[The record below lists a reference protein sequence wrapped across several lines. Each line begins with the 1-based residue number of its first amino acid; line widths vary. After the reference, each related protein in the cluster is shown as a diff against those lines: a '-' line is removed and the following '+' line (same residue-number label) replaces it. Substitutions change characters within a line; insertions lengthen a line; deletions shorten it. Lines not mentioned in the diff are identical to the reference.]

1 MTFKLFTC
9 QTGNQKCSLLSKL
22 ITLSSLQTKLQFT
35 LFASPRLFP
44 LTPGSCQAHSGK
56 ILHQASPTESARS
69 GAVLTTCSP
78 ACWLASASIGSGEG
92 IRWEEAWAHSSCH
105 LPRTL
110 FKPPVP
116 SYLPNRKRWILPFP
130 IIFLLPPAWPRSP
143 FLLLSSSQG
152 ILPASS
158 LQVSSRT
165 IPVQSSL
172 EGKHNLDHFTA
183 SSETVTVFPVLS
195 G

>member
-44 LTPGSCQAHSGK
+44 LTPGSCQAHSGE
-56 ILHQASPTESARS
+56 ILHPPSPTESARS
-69 GAVLTTCSP
+69 GAVLTPSSP
-78 ACWLASASIGSGEG
+78 ACWLASASISSGEG
-92 IRWEEAWAHSSCH
+92 THWGEAWTPSSCH

-116 SYLPNRKRWILPFP
+116 SSLPNQKRRILPFP
-130 IIFLLPPAWPRSP
+130 IIFLLPPAWPSSP
-143 FLLLSSSQG
+143 FLLLSLPHRAFYQLSLCRFLPKPSQFSP
-152 ILPASS
+152 L
-158 LQVSSRT
+158 
-165 IPVQSSL
+165 
-172 EGKHNLDHFTA
+172 
-183 SSETVTVFPVLS
+183 
-195 G
+195 